1 MERIHP
7 QTHQC
12 PFGVLCMSSLIALL
26 LFVFALLLV
35 A

>member
-12 PFGVLCMSSLIALL
+12 PFGVLCMASMFALL
-26 LFVFALLLV
+26 LFLFALFLV